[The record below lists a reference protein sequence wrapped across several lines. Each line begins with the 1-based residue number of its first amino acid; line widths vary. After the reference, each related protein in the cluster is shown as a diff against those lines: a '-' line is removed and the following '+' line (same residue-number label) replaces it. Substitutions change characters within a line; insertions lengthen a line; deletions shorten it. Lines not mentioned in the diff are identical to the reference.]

1 MNEKI
6 ARVQGENERLRKS
19 IAERTSII
27 EQLKRT
33 QVLSRPDV
41 IKVRPQSKRKEYN
54 PVFAVRTVSNEIQD
68 DLEENPD
75 FKVTCNKIMK
85 KMSMKNIAL
94 KRSQESTQLV
104 NSTVYT
110 RETSVSNKENVR
122 LNANKPVGTRNDAEE
137 KFGKHS
143 KRLGMV
149 ESENGGN
156 KVDNAAIFA
165 IMQRYSSKVFCV
177 AG

>member
-1 MNEKI
+1 M
-6 ARVQGENERLRKS
+6 
-19 IAERTSII
+19 
-27 EQLKRT
+27 
-33 QVLSRPDV
+33 LSKPDI

-54 PVFAVRTVSNEIQD
+54 PVFAVRTISNEVQD

-122 LNANKPVGTRNDAEE
+122 LNANKPMGTRNDAGE
-137 KFGKHS
+137 KLGKHS
-143 KRLGMV
+143 KWLECVV

-156 KVDNAAIFA
+156 KIDNAAIVA
-165 IMQRYSSKVFCV
+165 IMQRYSSKVCSSLQ
-177 AG
+177 GRT